1 MRAYCPWCMSP
12 VKPGAELCPTCRK
25 DPTAYVPSSHHFP
38 PGQLLKDRYLVGRV
52 LGEGGFGITYL
63 GMDTN
68 LERRVAIKEYFPTS
82 FVKRETSV
90 SLEVTC
96 YTNVGRDFYEKGR
109 DQFLQEARTM
119 AKLEDIPE
127 IVRVLDFFP
136 ANNTAYIVME
146 FLEGSTLKELVQ
158 EQGRIPA
165 KSMLEMLDPVLRAME
180 SMHRAGIIHR
190 DISPDNLMVLKS
202 GKIKL
207 MDFGCARDIEGGR
220 TMTVTLKHGFAPM
233 EQYTGHGQGP
243 WSDVYALCATVYY
256 CLTGKVPPRSVER
269 SDSEQDSLILP
280 NKEGAN
286 LTPDQERA
294 LVKGLAVR
302 AKNRWQSAASL
313 YAALYGTTMDGFPW
327 IPEETERKQEAE
339 IKTEYVRRNETADS
353 DAGETVHDH
362 TEYAGPDDGQEREET
377 LNHKSEAAE
386 KKRSLAGM
394 ISSLPKGA
402 KAGIAGA
409 ACLAVILTAV
419 LTMGKQPAAGDD
431 GAPASG
437 TVTVPE
443 DSGDGSS
450 PEDTPEDS
458 SAADAPGKIPGIE
471 DPQPTDGTPAQ
482 GEDTSVQP
490 TEPSGQ
496 TTRPDSTKDS
506 RGTSGTGTTGSSK
519 PDSSTSGTGT
529 ASSGTTGSSKP
540 GSGTSGT
547 STASGGKTSAP
558 ADSGQ
563 SAAQT
568 SSDPSKEE
576 LEQAAQAA
584 ADSRQYTQAADD
596 YRQMKSL
603 GYITNSQLAD
613 HLQSLARDAEDYWEE
628 TAFGHNDSP
637 YIKTAFE
644 LYSEAANLGNTE
656 AYAGI
661 AFCYD
666 YGHYVSVDKT
676 KACEWWTKLANTG
689 DGPSCYFVA
698 EYYARGEGVAQDTQK
713 AIEWLNKCFEYGAS
727 YVESDARALLD
738 KLQGT

>member
-1 MRAYCPWCMSP
+1 MRTYCPWCMNP
-12 VKPGAELCPTCRK
+12 VQPGTAPCPHCRK
-25 DPTAYVPSSHHFP
+25 DPAAYVPSSHHFP
-38 PGQLLKDRYLVGRV
+38 PGQQLKSHYLVGRV

-63 GMDTN
+63 GVDTN

-119 AKLEDIPE
+119 AKLENIPQ

-180 SMHRAGIIHR
+180 AMHSAGIIHR

-256 CLTGKVPPRSVER
+256 CLTGTVPPRSVER
-269 SDSEQDSLILP
+269 SDSEQDSLIPP
-280 NKEGAN
+280 NKAGAN
-286 LTPDQERA
+286 LTPGQEQA

-302 AKNRWQSAASL
+302 ARNRWQSAASL

-327 IPEETERKQEAE
+327 IPEDTGQKEKPDEG
-339 IKTEYVRRNETADS
+339 KTEYVRRNETVDS
-353 DAGETVHDH
+353 NAGETVHDQ
-362 TEYAGPDDGQEREET
+362 TEYVAPDDGQKREET
-377 LNHKSEAAE
+377 PNHKREAAG
-386 KKRSLAGM
+386 KSSALAGT
-394 ISSLPKGA
+394 IAALPRGV

-409 ACLAVILTAV
+409 ACLAVILAAV
-419 LTMGKQPAAGDD
+419 LAMGKQPAEASPGSDGD
-431 GAPASG
+431 GAPVSG
-437 TVTVPE
+437 ILTLPE
-443 DSGDGSS
+443 DGGSSSEEDTSGDSS
-450 PEDTPEDS
+450 APEDT
-458 SAADAPGKIPGIE
+458 GKVPGIG
-471 DPQPTDGTPAQ
+471 DPQPGDETAPGESTPAQ
-482 GEDTSVQP
+482 TNEPDT
-490 TEPSGQ
+490 Q
-496 TTRPDSTKDS
+496 TTQPDTAQ
-506 RGTSGTGTTGSSK
+506 GGSG
-519 PDSSTSGTGT
+519 
-529 ASSGTTGSSKP
+529 AS
-540 GSGTSGT
+540 GSGTSGSGT
-547 STASGGKTSAP
+547 TSGGKTTEP
-558 ADSGQ
+558 TGSGQ

-603 GYITNSQLAD
+603 GYITNSQLANY
-613 HLQSLARDAEDYWEE
+613 LERIAGEAEDYWFE
-628 TAFGHNDSP
+628 TAYGNNDSP

-644 LYSEAANLGNTE
+644 LYSEAANLGNTQ
-656 AYAGI
+656 AYADI
-661 AFCYD
+661 ACCYD
-666 YGHYVSVDKT
+666 YGHYVSVDKA
-676 KACEWWTKLANTG
+676 KAREWWTKLANTG

-698 EYYARGEGVAQDTQK
+698 QYYARGEGVEQDTQK

-727 YVESDARALLD
+727 YVESDAQALLD